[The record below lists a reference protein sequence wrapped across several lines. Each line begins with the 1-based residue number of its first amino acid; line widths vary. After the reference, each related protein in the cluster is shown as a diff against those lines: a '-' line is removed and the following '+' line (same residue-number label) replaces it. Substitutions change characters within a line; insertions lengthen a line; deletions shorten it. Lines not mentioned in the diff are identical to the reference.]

1 MVENVED
8 VKGPGRYADF
18 ADGAD
23 GADLEEREALK
34 FAQVRL
40 L

>member
-8 VKGPGRYADF
+8 VKGAVRC
-18 ADGAD
+18 
-23 GADLEEREALK
+23 ADLEEREALK
-34 FAQVRL
+34 FTQVSL

>member
-8 VKGPGRYADF
+8 VKGAGRS
-18 ADGAD
+18 AD

-34 FAQVRL
+34 FTQVSL